1 MLKIIT
7 FKYDNKLKRIPLS
20 AHNIVSVGRFKKINT
35 IGIDNPLISKT
46 HLQIEY
52 DGVNIFVKDLGSIN
66 GSFMNGH
73 KLKAN
78 VKHLFTNSDTIRI
91 SKKEGVCSIRLSE
104 QPGNP
109 LNNQNFNSSSHKG
122 IPAVNSKAASQG
134 LAALLNSKDNVIIG
148 RSNECDIVVNDAG
161 VSRKHLKVYKFRGEY
176 YVEDLGSTNGTFV
189 NQHRIRSKTKL
200 QLSDTIYVGLHA
212 FSLNTV
218 TRDLSKE
225 SAIQTIQLKKTFKNG
240 KIGLQPININIQAKT
255 MVALMG
261 PSGCGKST
269 LLKSLNGDSPA
280 TSGQVYIFGLELI
293 KNYELLKQKIGYV
306 PQDDIVH
313 LELTVDTTL
322 YYAAKLRLADDA
334 SSSDIRERINEI
346 LVSLNLNDPVIRN
359 TTIKNLSGGQRKRVS
374 IAVELL
380 NKPAILFLDEPT
392 SSLDP
397 ETIEEFLKC
406 LRNLCSQ
413 GTTVIMVTHK
423 PEDLYFVDE
432 IIFLGA
438 KGFHVFSG
446 PRNEMLPYFQRK
458 NIIEVYSLL
467 SNETNSKEWNHKIN
481 TGNDIKEISHKQG
494 TLKKDN
500 PISPLRQLFWLSARY
515 LQIKLSNRN
524 NLILLFMQPVIIAV
538 LIKLSFGQLSE
549 IINGAN
555 TGVMGAVFMMAIT
568 AIWFGVSNSAKEII
582 SEKAIFRKERMN
594 NLYLGNYF
602 LSKWLV
608 LTFISFFQLLLFLFT
623 LKLSYGNELSNFS
636 DSLLFLL
643 LISNSSIILGLLLSA
658 TSASADGV
666 MTILPVALLSQII
679 LAGIITPLQSKVTE
693 FLSFLTLGR
702 WGTEGLARLQ
712 DTGTNSFLPGLK
724 DRLYNDKVIGSFNSF
739 SSNLGMVIMLSILMI
754 ILTISALKKMEKNS
768 S

>member
-582 SEKAIFRKERMN
+582 SEKAIFMKERMN